1 MRHRKTEPVKVF
13 LISSFLFLLACNPLR
28 AQGLSGEL
36 EIGTDG
42 KGHPFLSQYL
52 FYDDKKLNVLV
63 RYFWVNGNLNRGEL
77 AIGPTFKFG
86 RTTLKLQFGGT
97 TDKEVMISSTVFTK
111 LAGHGILYIPALRLS
126 TSYKTNTLY
135 QKLFLSL
142 TKKGSWQIQF
152 RAEHFQIGKHQAFLR
167 TGPELQH
174 EISRRVIIF
183 VAPFYDP
190 INKGFG
196 GNSGFRF

>member
-1 MRHRKTEPVKVF
+1 MKVR
-13 LISSFLFLLACNPLR
+13 LISSFLLLLVSSPLR
-28 AQGLSGEL
+28 AQGLSGET

-42 KGHPFLSQYL
+42 KGHPFFSQYI
-52 FYDDKKLNVLV
+52 FYDDKNINVLV

-77 AIGPTFKFG
+77 AIGPTFRFG

-97 TDKEVMISSTVFTK
+97 TEKQIMIASTVFTK
-111 LAGHGILYIPALRLS
+111 LAGHGILYIPAFRLW
-126 TSYKTNTLY
+126 TSRGTNTLY

-142 TKKGSWQIQF
+142 TKKGSWQFQF

-167 TGPELQH
+167 IGPELQH
-174 EISRRVIIF
+174 EISRRGVIF
-183 VAPFYDP
+183 VSPFYDP
-190 INKGFG
+190 TNKGFG